1 MTERDQ
7 VAVRRTELRLVV
19 GILVGWTLLMVA
31 VVAGAITLRGW

>member
-1 MTERDQ
+1 MIERDQ
-7 VAVRRTELRLVV
+7 VAVRRAELRLVV